1 MKRQP
6 GGSIRPQG
14 GMTLIEVLVTI
25 SLLSFVMASTL
36 TLYSKI
42 MKTNR
47 QRDSLATM
55 IGDAD
60 RILATVEQD
69 IRHADAIMTDYTIEG
84 NYTVIAALPR
94 GKNATNQ
101 PRPTIVY
108 ALDADQPKRL
118 FRVVVVRDNVQATEL
133 SAEVKNFTMV
143 PASNTLVNVDLTVE
157 TAVAGEV
164 KTWQIASAFAL
175 K

>member
-6 GGSIRPQG
+6 GGHH

-69 IRHADAIMTDYTIEG
+69 IRHADAIMTDYTLEG

-94 GKNATNQ
+94 GKNGTNQ
-101 PRPTIVY
+101 PRATIVY

-118 FRVVVVRDNVQATEL
+118 FRVVVRDNAQVTEL
-133 SAEVKNFTMV
+133 SAEVKSFVMMS
-143 PASNTLVNVDLTVE
+143 ASNTLVNVDLTLE
-157 TAVAGEV
+157 TIVAGEV
-164 KTWQIASAFAL
+164 KTWQTASAFAL